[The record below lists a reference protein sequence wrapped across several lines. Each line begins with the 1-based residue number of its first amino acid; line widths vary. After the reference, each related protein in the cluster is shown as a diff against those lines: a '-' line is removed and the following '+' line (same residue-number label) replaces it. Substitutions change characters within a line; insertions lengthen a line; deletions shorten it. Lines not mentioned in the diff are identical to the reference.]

1 MYKRQ
6 VLERHHLLLKTNSI
20 LIFSGSVE
28 LDNYR
33 SKELNRRM
41 YKMKVATISSIESQ
55 MTQESRAIIID
66 ARNLSNE
73 SIQASM
79 RDLRNL
85 NGDFWQHGN
94 CKVHLKILHQE
105 SEAIIELGDEF
116 MLIPSNENIK
126 LLQGLFGDGSITIN

>member
-1 MYKRQ
+1 
-6 VLERHHLLLKTNSI
+6 
-20 LIFSGSVE
+20 
-28 LDNYR
+28 
-33 SKELNRRM
+33 
-41 YKMKVATISSIESQ
+41 MKVATISSIESQ

-66 ARNLSNE
+66 ARNLSSE

-116 MLIPSNENIK
+116 MLMPSNENI
-126 LLQGLFGDGSITIN
+126 LLLSNRIVSNSPSPNKNPESWKDILALLE